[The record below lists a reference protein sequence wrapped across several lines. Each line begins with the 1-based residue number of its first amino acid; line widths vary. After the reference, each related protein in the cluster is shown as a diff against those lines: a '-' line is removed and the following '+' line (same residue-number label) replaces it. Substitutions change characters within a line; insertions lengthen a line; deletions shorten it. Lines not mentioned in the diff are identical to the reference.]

1 MQHRQSKQ
9 TSQISIVSVDEDT
22 ARATGSGGEAR
33 SSEPIGG
40 SDFQAPAL
48 PRIRGKRERI
58 RGFGPSRCDEPKRIL
73 GRGVRPHTSSKGEG
87 KDDRRMRNIIA
98 VRDSAGNVPFSIA
111 PSLPPSTTGGER

>member
-9 TSQISIVSVDEDT
+9 TSQISIVGVDED
-22 ARATGSGGEAR
+22 
-33 SSEPIGG
+33 
-40 SDFQAPAL
+40 L
-48 PRIRGKRERI
+48 RERLEAAAKRAVRSLSGEVI
-58 RGFGPSRCDEPKRIL
+58 SGSSAPSNPRKTRAHKRFRPVAVRRAERIPRARGPTT
-73 GRGVRPHTSSKGEG
+73 HSSKGEG